1 MQNYNKE
8 NASSQKP
15 PNKKTQKSDFVPK
28 RRKVVPKHRKTGRKR
43 YYLCSRQDC
52 TNNLE
57 FNNLIVTIM
66 AKKDEQELEMI
77 TEEQEVV
84 ETPNFKK
91 WKAGIMKRNPNLTE
105 ESDMEDFYA
114 ASSAGYDSE
123 HDYAKK
129 QRAEVE
135 SLRET
140 LTAHPELADF
150 MDAAYNAKDGDL
162 GAAILNL
169 GEVTRAYA
177 NGEIDSPAYKAGM
190 EEKKRKEA
198 EVKEKSALQAV
209 AFEDA
214 CKELGVDP
222 EETAQALTEKLFNP
236 MAAYELTKEV
246 WGNLIKMLNYDDDV
260 AAAEVKGRNAN
271 IMAKRKKLETSTDG
285 IPHAPSATASTR
297 ATESSPLD
305 DVVGRRM
312 ARRKL

>member
-1 MQNYNKE
+1 
-8 NASSQKP
+8 
-15 PNKKTQKSDFVPK
+15 
-28 RRKVVPKHRKTGRKR
+28 
-43 YYLCSRQDC
+43 
-52 TNNLE
+52 
-57 FNNLIVTIM
+57 M
-66 AKKDEQELEMI
+66 AKKDEQEMEVI

-84 ETPNFKK
+84 KTPNFET
-91 WKAGIMKRNPNLTE
+91 WKAGLMKRNPNLTE
-105 ESDMEDFYA
+105 DSDLEEFYA
-114 ASSAGYDSE
+114 ASSAGYDAE

-135 SLRET
+135 NLRGV
-140 LTAHPELADF
+140 LTSYPELADF
-150 MDAAYNAKDGDL
+150 MDGVYNAENGDI

-169 GEVTRAYA
+169 EEVINAYK
-177 NGEIDSPAYKAGM
+177 NGDIDSPAYKAGS
-190 EEKKRKEA
+190 EEKKRKE
-198 EVKEKSALQAV
+198 EELKEKSSLQAV
-209 AFEDA
+209 AFEEA

-246 WGNLIKMLNYDDDV
+246 WGNLIKMLNYDEDV

>member
-1 MQNYNKE
+1 
-8 NASSQKP
+8 
-15 PNKKTQKSDFVPK
+15 
-28 RRKVVPKHRKTGRKR
+28 
-43 YYLCSRQDC
+43 
-52 TNNLE
+52 
-57 FNNLIVTIM
+57 M
-66 AKKDEQELEMI
+66 AKKDEQEMEVI

-84 ETPNFKK
+84 KTPNFET
-91 WKAGIMKRNPNLTE
+91 WKAGLMKRNPNLTE
-105 ESDMEDFYA
+105 DSDMEEFYA
-114 ASSAGYDSE
+114 ASSAGYDAE

-129 QRAEVE
+129 ERVEVE
-135 SLRET
+135 KLREV
-140 LTAHPELADF
+140 LTQHPELAEFFDSVL
-150 MDAAYNAKDGDL
+150 NAKDGDL
-162 GAAILNL
+162 GHAFLNL

-177 NGEIDSPAYKAGM
+177 NGEIDSPAYQAGM

-198 EVKEKSALQAV
+198 EVKEKSALQAA

-222 EETAQALTEKLFNP
+222 EETAQALAEKLFNP
-236 MAAYELTKEV
+236 MAAYEVTKDV

-285 IPHAPSATASTR
+285 IPHAPSATASTK